1 MASSDYR
8 ASAEYAASAGYPRED
23 VRGTG
28 WVAFAAIMLGLAGTW
43 NVLEGIMAIG
53 SSRVYV
59 ADSTFVFSDLNT
71 WGWIIMFLGL
81 AQLVAALAVTT
92 GSELARWFGIG
103 SAFVNSIGQLY
114 FVPAYPVWALTM
126 FAVDMLIIFAL
137 AVYAGKRLRTD

>member
-1 MASSDYR
+1 MASSDYP
-8 ASAEYAASAGYPRED
+8 ASAEYAASADYPRD
-23 VRGTG
+23 VSGTG

-59 ADSTFVFSDLNT
+59 AESTFVFSDLNT
-71 WGWIIMFLGL
+71 WGWIMLFLGL
-81 AQLVAALAVTT
+81 AQLVAALAVIS

-103 SAFVNSIGQLY
+103 CAFVNSIGQLY

-137 AVYAGKRLRTD
+137 AVYAGKRLRTA